1 AEGGLIR
8 APGEERQGYSGSAGL
23 LGGPLDQLSE
33 PYRQFDPFADLLG
46 AVTGGGGRLAQLLYA
61 GEERFHVLAQKLLPE
76 CRVGSRAGEFVFGDR
91 RISAHGRRLV
101 NNAPWRCIIWRQE
114 IIKSRLSFC
123 YLGPTPLRRPG
134 SLDRAWIGVSF
145 APFTG
150 AAGSSRDIWRLR
162 SFFRARAA
170 RRSAWARGWRKPLR
184 RRAGCSRKSMRRSAN
199 G

>member
-1 AEGGLIR
+1 MPFPFALARLGAKPLEPFGKGSNALKAGTPDAGPEGPTASGAFGAATAVRSPPRRGRAEGGLIR
-8 APGEERQGYSGSAGL
+8 APGEERQGYSGAAGR

-101 NNAPWRCIIWRQE
+101 NNAPWRCIIWR
-114 IIKSRLSFC
+114 
-123 YLGPTPLRRPG
+123 
-134 SLDRAWIGVSF
+134 
-145 APFTG
+145 
-150 AAGSSRDIWRLR
+150 
-162 SFFRARAA
+162 
-170 RRSAWARGWRKPLR
+170 
-184 RRAGCSRKSMRRSAN
+184 
-199 G
+199 